1 MKYTISVSKTYKH
14 RGSFRHKSSTKKH
27 WFHYFYEVDD
37 IDEELKLFCEQV
49 GWLKAMY
56 YKGRKYKRRHV
67 TCPNCKTTSFCLVR
81 KEKDLLKLECP
92 NCLQPYKDLFEEFS
106 LNSY

>member
-14 RGSFRHKSSTKKH
+14 RGSFRHKHSTKKH
-27 WFHYFYEVDD
+27 WFHYFYENDE

-56 YKGRKYKRRHV
+56 YKGRKCKRRHV
-67 TCPNCKTTSFCLVR
+67 TCPNCRTTTLVIFR
-81 KEKDLLKLECP
+81 KEKELLKQECP
-92 NCLQPYKDLFEEFS
+92 DCSETYKDLYEE
-106 LNSY
+106 LIT

>member
-14 RGSFRHKSSTKKH
+14 RGGFRHKLSTKKH
-27 WFHYFYEVDD
+27 WFHYFYENDE

-67 TCPNCKTTSFCLVR
+67 TCPNCK
-81 KEKDLLKLECP
+81 KEGVLNLRSSLTRTEIESRCKCIHCATMGQLKFLRA
-92 NCLQPYKDLFEEFS
+92 
-106 LNSY
+106 